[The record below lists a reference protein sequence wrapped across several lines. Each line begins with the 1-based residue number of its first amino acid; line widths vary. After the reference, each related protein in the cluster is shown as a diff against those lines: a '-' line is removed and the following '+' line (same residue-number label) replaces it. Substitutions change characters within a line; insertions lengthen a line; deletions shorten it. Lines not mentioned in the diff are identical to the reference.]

1 MYAHQKLYPFMS
13 VHQML
18 YPFRITEN
26 SFLKTIDLRVYR
38 IFIKI
43 SIFYFNEI

>member
-1 MYAHQKLYPFMS
+1 MFAHQKLCPFMS
-13 VHQML
+13 VHQTL

-43 SIFYFNEI
+43 SIFYFNGI